1 MASIAKNLYVF
12 CEGETEE
19 TFVSNVLAPY
29 LQSYN
34 IYYVKPIN
42 VGGVS
47 GYKSVIR
54 RIKKL
59 CQQHPNEKVTSLI
72 DYYGLKDIPQTPYVG
87 LDKYDLVLS
96 IEKKMLEDVGEI
108 NFVPYLSL
116 HEFKSLL
123 FSSPKE
129 IAKQF
134 EDVIN
139 LEKNLEQILHEHGNN
154 PEFIN
159 NSVETSPSKR
169 IKNLIPSYRK
179 IVNGNIIAK
188 NITIDVIKKKCK
200 HFSDWVDK
208 IIKACQQ

>member
-72 DYYGLKDIPQTPYVG
+72 DYYGLKDIPQTPYV
-87 LDKYDLVLS
+87 
-96 IEKKMLEDVGEI
+96 
-108 NFVPYLSL
+108 
-116 HEFKSLL
+116 
-123 FSSPKE
+123 
-129 IAKQF
+129 
-134 EDVIN
+134 
-139 LEKNLEQILHEHGNN
+139 
-154 PEFIN
+154 
-159 NSVETSPSKR
+159 
-169 IKNLIPSYRK
+169 
-179 IVNGNIIAK
+179 
-188 NITIDVIKKKCK
+188 
-200 HFSDWVDK
+200 
-208 IIKACQQ
+208 